1 MSSSPIAVASGAV
14 FNRELSLAKKGAGK
28 PDLPNL

>member
-1 MSSSPIAVASGAV
+1 MAVASGAV
-14 FNRELSLAKKGAGK
+14 FNRELSLAKKKSGGK